1 MARILVES
9 IEHRSVASLIPY
21 ANNARTH
28 CDEQVAQIAR
38 SIEEFG
44 FVNPVLVGSDD
55 VIVAGHGRLMAAKQL
70 GMDTVPV
77 IVLGHLTETQRRAL
91 VIADN
96 QITANSGWD
105 EELLK
110 QELAELDAL
119 DFDLELMGFSDEEL
133 EGLLLLA
140 EPEGQTDD
148 DGLPEP
154 EEHPV
159 SQPGDL
165 WILGDHRVLCGSA
178 TESADVAILMDGLL
192 ADMVFTD
199 PPYNVDYANPE
210 KNGKAKKDRR
220 IKNDNLGSEFYTFLL
235 DAMNNLLG
243 VCKGAIYICMSSSEL
258 DTLQKSFREAGG
270 KWSTFIIWAKNTFTL
285 GRSDYQRQYE
295 PILYGWKEGS
305 EHFWCGARDQGDV
318 WYFNKPARN
327 DLHPTMKPVELVER
341 AIRNSS
347 KTRDTVLDLFGG
359 SGSTLIACEKSHRSA
374 RLMELDPKYV
384 DVIVRRW
391 EEYTGKEAWL
401 DSNQLTFAQ
410 NRADRLATEEKENRQ
425 RGRPLPATGSD

>member
-1 MARILVES
+1 MSRILVEA
-9 IEHRSVASLIPY
+9 IEHRSVASLVPY

-28 CDEQVAQIAR
+28 SDEQVSQIAR
-38 SIEEFG
+38 SIEAFG

-55 VIVAGHGRLMAAKQL
+55 VIVAGHGRLMAANQL
-70 GMDTVPV
+70 GMETVPV
-77 IVLGHLTETQRRAL
+77 IVLGHLDETQRRAL

-96 QITANSGWD
+96 QITSNSGWD

-110 QELAELDAL
+110 LELTELDAL
-119 DFDLELMGFSDEEL
+119 DFDLDLMGFSDDEL
-133 EGLLLLA
+133 DGLLLTEDL
-140 EPEGQTDD
+140 EGQTDD
-148 DGLPEP
+148 DDVPEP
-154 EEHPV
+154 EENPV
-159 SQPGDL
+159 SQAGDL

-178 TESADVAILMDGLL
+178 TEKADVETLMNGQL
-192 ADMVFTD
+192 ADMIFTD

-210 KNGKAKKDRR
+210 KSGKAKKDRR

-235 DAMNNLLG
+235 AAMTNMLS
-243 VCKGAIYICMSSSEL
+243 VCKGAIYVCMSSSEL
-258 DTLQKSFREAGG
+258 DTLQKAFREGGG

-285 GRSDYQRQYE
+285 GRADYQRQYE

-305 EHFWCGARDQGDV
+305 EHFWCGARNQGDV
-318 WYFNKPARN
+318 WFFNKPVKN

-347 KTRDTVLDLFGG
+347 KSRDIVLDLFGG

-374 RLMELDPKYV
+374 RLTELDPKYV

-391 EEYTGKEAWL
+391 EDYTGKEAM
-401 DSNQLTFAQ
+401 S
-410 NRADRLATEEKENRQ
+410 RI
-425 RGRPLPATGSD
+425 